1 MPRRQGFAW
10 WLCQT
15 NLSIL
20 SIGFKQSEKKSEV
33 AIKISFEHALEKPKG
48 KAAGLTSMMFTELF
62 LKKIVF
68 VIF

>member
-1 MPRRQGFAW
+1 M
-10 WLCQT
+10 T
-15 NLSIL
+15 LSDKFVYFEYKAL
-20 SIGFKQSEKKSEV
+20 NNQKKGSYV
-33 AIKISFEHALEKPKG
+33 KISFEPALEKPKG

>member
-1 MPRRQGFAW
+1 M
-10 WLCQT
+10 
-15 NLSIL
+15 SIL
-20 SIGFKQSEKKSEV
+20 SIGFKKSEKKREV

-48 KAAGLTSMMFTELF
+48 KVVGLTSIMFTELF